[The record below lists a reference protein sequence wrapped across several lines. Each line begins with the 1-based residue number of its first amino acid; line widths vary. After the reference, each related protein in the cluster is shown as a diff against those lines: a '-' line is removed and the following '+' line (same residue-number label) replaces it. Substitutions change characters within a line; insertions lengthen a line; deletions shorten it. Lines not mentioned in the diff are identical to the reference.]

1 MINFEFWTFNEI
13 CRSLQKG
20 FAPGYFSHA
29 ANQNSKRHAA
39 GWCLSPRNPASQP
52 PMLEK
57 HTLARSF
64 VSTNDKNLITQTTF
78 IAHIF
83 QYVLQSVFSR
93 FRYSLA
99 RMSNQRY
106 KGFFCPLTIVPSS
119 CSNRKYN
126 ISKHR
131 LMHFLCWWRGA
142 KMNNCKQ
149 GIHRS
154 VLSRETTGRKISS
167 SRSSFSAISWAS
179 GSSPVFIQCT
189 KRSAP
194 TQPKKII

>member
-1 MINFEFWTFNEI
+1 M
-13 CRSLQKG
+13 K
-20 FAPGYFSHA
+20 Y
-29 ANQNSKRHAA
+29 A
-39 GWCLSPRNPASQP
+39 GACKKISPQATSVTPQIKIRKSVPQADVLVQETQP

-83 QYVLQSVFSR
+83 QYVLQCVFSR

-106 KGFFCPLTIVPSS
+106 KGFFCPLTIMPSS

-126 ISKHR
+126 ISKYR
-131 LMHFLCWWRGA
+131 LMILCWWHGN

-149 GIHRS
+149 GNHRS
-154 VLSRETTGRKISS
+154 VLSWETTGPKSSS

-189 KRSAP
+189 
-194 TQPKKII
+194 